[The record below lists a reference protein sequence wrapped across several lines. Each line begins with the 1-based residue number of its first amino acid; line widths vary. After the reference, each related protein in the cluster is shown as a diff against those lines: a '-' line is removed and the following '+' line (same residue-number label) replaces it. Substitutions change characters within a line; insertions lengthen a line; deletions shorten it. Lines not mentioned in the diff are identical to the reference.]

1 MGWFD
6 AASQRLKI
14 VEDGVTKDENEIDE
28 IKNRISDV
36 ELIKTFDSDD
46 YSFNSA
52 LTEGDR
58 WVFTRG

>member
-1 MGWFD
+1 MDNKDGKYKIISFFAKKARGLM
-6 AASQRLKI
+6 AAFI
-14 VEDGVTKDENEIDE
+14 

-46 YSFNSA
+46 YSFNST